1 MIAVLISLLVWL
13 VVLGVVVYLVQLF
26 LGMLPLQPQVRQIIT
41 VVLGLI
47 VLLLVLEHFLP
58 LLTSGAHAL

>member
-13 VVLGVVVYLVQLF
+13 VVLGVVVYLVQLL

-47 VLLLVLEHFLP
+47 VLLFALEHFLP